1 VTSQLSF
8 FTAGTQP
15 PAVADLEGLLLG
27 AGQIVRIGGTA
38 RLSVLVPGG
47 WRAEALLV
55 AFADRGLHGER
66 AQAIDGQ
73 LVVRTPFSR
82 QLLPVAQRW
91 ARGAIKAIPPRWL
104 LDGPRLRMWA
114 VAAGQADTHGYLLQ
128 LAPNDDGIWEPAGAA
143 LAAAGL
149 AATFLGPRGGGPA
162 YRVVGRRRLT
172 RLREYVGDPPP
183 GAAAAAGRA
192 EPGPRGGA
200 PGWVGRDGWAGRRSA
215 VVHCCRGGSCEAR
228 LQPELVTGSRC
239 RQSVDN
245 EPTCG

>member
-38 RLSVLVPGG
+38 RLSVVVPGD
-47 WRAEALLV
+47 WRAEAVLV
-55 AFADRGLHGER
+55 AYADRGLHGER
-66 AQAIDGQ
+66 AHTIDGQ

-91 ARGAIKAIPPRWL
+91 TRGAMKAIPPRWL

-114 VAAGQADTHGYLLQ
+114 VSTGQADAHGYLLR
-128 LAPNDDGIWEPAGAA
+128 LASSDAGIWEPAGAA

-149 AATFLGPRGGGPA
+149 AATFLSPRGGGPA
-162 YRVVGRRRLT
+162 YRIVGRRRLA
-172 RLREYVGDPPP
+172 RLREYLGDPPA
-183 GAAAAAGRA
+183 GAA
-192 EPGPRGGA
+192 EPDW
-200 PGWVGRDGWAGRRSA
+200 PG
-215 VVHCCRGGSCEAR
+215 
-228 LQPELVTGSRC
+228 
-239 RQSVDN
+239 
-245 EPTCG
+245 